1 MVGRQEGRGRVWPR
15 KKKSRG
21 RGGDKACCAGQWR
34 ALAGKDDDFT
44 STSLSEMSVA
54 DDGRLHPDVGWWQL
68 HAKGIA
74 LQLALARYN
83 GSANWV
89 CNLQYPSKGLDEQRK
104 QGVPS
109 FIVFHRL
116 PMMSAHFWVW
126 QVTTSYLLCVLFTI
140 WRLFYYQYIVP
151 RVCVCH
157 SLTFLCI
164 DMCECTSY
172 RNNFLLFLTY
182 LFG

>member
-1 MVGRQEGRGRVWPR
+1 MEGGRVWPR
-15 KKKSRG
+15 KKKESRG
-21 RGGDKACCAGQWR
+21 KGGDKACCAGQWR

-89 CNLQYPSKGLDEQRK
+89 CNLQHPSKGLDKQRK
-104 QGVPS
+104 QGAPS

-116 PMMSAHFWVW
+116 PMMSAHFWVCLPDRW
-126 QVTTSYLLCVLFTI
+126 QRVIYCAFFSPFGGYLIINILF
-140 WRLFYYQYIVP
+140 LVS
-151 RVCVCH
+151 VCVTP
-157 SLTFLCI
+157 SPFCI
-164 DMCECTSY
+164 DICECTIS
-172 RNNFLLFLTY
+172 RKKFLLFLTC
-182 LFG
+182 LVS